1 MSQIKTEFIN
11 VTRNRKKYIYREKKL
26 VTIKAKVLFN
36 PKKIEEFYQIYIGT

>member
-1 MSQIKTEFIN
+1 MLRGIEKNIFIE
-11 VTRNRKKYIYREKKL
+11 KKKL